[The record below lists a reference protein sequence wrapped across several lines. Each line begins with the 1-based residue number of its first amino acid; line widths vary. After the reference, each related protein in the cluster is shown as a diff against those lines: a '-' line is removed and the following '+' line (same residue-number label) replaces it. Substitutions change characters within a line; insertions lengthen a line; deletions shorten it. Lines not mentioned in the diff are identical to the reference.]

1 MLVCGGGNDGLMP
14 QSLEHLEILNLLGV
28 KSVIVALTKCDLVD
42 EATIN
47 LRKKEIRDEISK
59 FKNLQILEI
68 FAVSI
73 RIRKAS
79 MSLETTS
86 LR

>member
-1 MLVCGGGNDGLMP
+1 M
-14 QSLEHLEILNLLGV
+14 
-28 KSVIVALTKCDLVD
+28 D

-73 RIRKAS
+73 KDKAS
-79 MSLETTS
+79 VDE
-86 LR
+86 LRNYLFTLRAKKRDEDGVFRYYIDRVLA